1 MMAFLHGAAFYAP
14 FLLVITVIVTIHELG
29 HFATAKA
36 FGVAIDRF
44 SIGFGRALV
53 SWRDRSGVEW
63 RLGWLP
69 LGGYVRFAGDDNAA
83 SIPDQ
88 TDLEA
93 LRSEIRA
100 REGVGAERRY
110 LYFKPLWQRTLIVL
124 AGPAANFVLAIAL
137 FALVFGLVGQPMTST
152 RIDRVIAGSAAAR
165 GGFQGGDVLIA
176 ADGRPIRSFE
186 DLQFYVQ
193 YRAGIPIAFTV
204 RRAGRIVR
212 LSARPDGVQ
221 EKSPFGGKE
230 SIGMLGLTARGG
242 FVKHFGPFESVVM
255 GARKT
260 WGVTTT
266 TIFYLG
272 RIVTGQVGA
281 DQLHSFVG
289 IAHASGD
296 ITRQAVE
303 TARTEKV
310 SVLEATG
317 FFLVQLTAFL
327 SVSIGLLNLMPIPI
341 LDGGHLLFYGYEAI
355 ARRPAAAGIQAVG
368 YRVGLALLVGLM
380 LFATWNDLQRLR
392 VFQFFGS
399 LFS

>member
-1 MMAFLHGAAFYAP
+1 
-14 FLLVITVIVTIHELG
+14 
-29 HFATAKA
+29 
-36 FGVAIDRF
+36 
-44 SIGFGRALV
+44 
-53 SWRDRSGVEW
+53 
-63 RLGWLP
+63 
-69 LGGYVRFAGDDNAA
+69 
-83 SIPDQ
+83 
-88 TDLEA
+88 
-93 LRSEIRA
+93 
-100 REGVGAERRY
+100 
-110 LYFKPLWQRTLIVL
+110 
-124 AGPAANFVLAIAL
+124 
-137 FALVFGLVGQPMTST
+137 
-152 RIDRVIAGSAAAR
+152 
-165 GGFQGGDVLIA
+165 
-176 ADGRPIRSFE
+176 
-186 DLQFYVQ
+186 
-193 YRAGIPIAFTV
+193 
-204 RRAGRIVR
+204 
-212 LSARPDGVQ
+212 
-221 EKSPFGGKE
+221 
-230 SIGMLGLTARGG
+230 
-242 FVKHFGPFESVVM
+242 
-255 GARKT
+255 
-260 WGVTTT
+260 VTTT